1 MTDSSASLRAERLPA
16 SSPNLDTLV
25 PHLLAAKR
33 SLSCVEYV
41 SRANDLVTSTRQALE
56 THTIL
61 TARTIFIGNGCKA
74 QISTLDHVYEHDKN
88 IAREAGDDFHEV
100 IDKLDAAESKLRN
113 TLDLLRSTL
122 VDSKLRHEGEEPK
135 YLADFVDE
143 TGVQTLMDNIR
154 QSIDSTGRARKTFDQ
169 AIEALDGEIVQIK
182 ELLASEPE
190 TSDTLTL
197 TNSHLRSPVPDILQS
212 MEIQAGEMAR
222 NLESLVKHFDLCVT
236 AIKHTEGGGAAAS
249 ELALDLP
256 DGMNLN
262 ISADDGPLERIDDQ
276 EMRDMLEVLEKDAGE
291 VEEVVLE
298 IKEAISEVEAN
309 AERVKTFGQRLA
321 NELSRTIAAFNHL
334 EDLGSRLPGYITQ
347 SQIFIYR
354 WDEDR
359 GKIDE
364 YMDDLEGLRDFY
376 SSFINAYDNLL
387 IEVGRRKD
395 VEKRIAKI
403 RQEAMAK
410 IERLVQEETSE
421 RQAFRQEQGDF
432 LPVDIWPG
440 LVTAPTRYE
449 ISKVDGAADSIPDIS
464 ASVINKAIKRVS
476 AQRKDLKSSVK

>member
-1 MTDSSASLRAERLPA
+1 MAGSPATLPTKELRA
-16 SSPNLDTLV
+16 SSLNLDTLV

-41 SRANDLVTSTRQALE
+41 SHANDLVTSTRQALE

-61 TARTIFIGNGCKA
+61 TARTLFIRNGCKA
-74 QISTLDHVYEHDKN
+74 QISTLDHVYEHN
-88 IAREAGDDFHEV
+88 QSIAREAGDDFHEV
-100 IDKLDAAESKLRN
+100 IDKLDAAEEKLRN
-113 TLDLLRSTL
+113 TLDLLRSTP
-122 VDSKLRHEGEEPK
+122 VDSKLRREGEEPRH
-135 YLADFVDE
+135 LADFVDE
-143 TGVQTLMDNIR
+143 TGVQTLMGNIR

-169 AIEALDGEIVQIK
+169 ATEALDGEIRRIK
-182 ELLASEPE
+182 ELL
-190 TSDTLTL
+190 TSDPGISDSLTI
-197 TNSHLRSPVPDILQS
+197 NSNLRSPVPDFLQS

-249 ELALDLP
+249 KIARDLP
-256 DGMNLN
+256 DGMALNL
-262 ISADDGPLERIDDQ
+262 SADDEPLERITDQ
-276 EMRDMLEVLEKDAGE
+276 EMIDMLEVLEKDAGE

-298 IKEAISEVEAN
+298 VKEAILEVEAN
-309 AERVKTFGQRLA
+309 AERVKAFGQRLTD
-321 NELSRTIAAFNHL
+321 ELSRTITAFNHL

-354 WDEDR
+354 WDEER

-376 SSFINAYDNLL
+376 SNFINAYDNLL

-403 RQEAMAK
+403 RQEAIAK

-440 LVTAPTRYE
+440 LVTAPIRYE
-449 ISKVDGAADSIPDIS
+449 ISKVEGPADSIPDIS

-476 AQRKDLKSSVK
+476 AQHKDQKSSIK